1 MLNTPPSREVVSQ
14 PIRCGTA
21 GSVDPAV
28 GSVSLPTS
36 GRPKRRPHFAA
47 FRVARFLASIFWKS
61 RTSKWLLLSSAAD
74 IVVVSILASRG
85 ILMEAIPPQVV
96 FGVLIACGCYLTAVD
111 FVKTGLLRKLPQ
123 AL

>member
-1 MLNTPPSREVVSQ
+1 M
-14 PIRCGTA
+14 
-21 GSVDPAV
+21 
-28 GSVSLPTS
+28 
-36 GRPKRRPHFAA
+36 
-47 FRVARFLASIFWKS
+47 
-61 RTSKWLLLSSAAD
+61 LLSSAAD